1 VALDVVLTVEL
12 KNEGFAR
19 EFINRIQTLRK
30 EKNFELTDKIL
41 VNIIDNEAAR
51 LSISEFNNYICA
63 EILADKIEFVPK
75 LADGTTIEVNN
86 QSLTVTVTKKG
97 K

>member
-1 VALDVVLTVEL
+1 M
-12 KNEGFAR
+12 R
-19 EFINRIQTLRK
+19 
-30 EKNFELTDKIL
+30 
-41 VNIIDNEAAR
+41 AAR
-51 LSISEFNNYICA
+51 LPISEFNNYICA

-86 QSLTVTVTKKG
+86 QSLTVTVTKKE

>member
-1 VALDVVLTVEL
+1 RV
-12 KNEGFAR
+12 
-19 EFINRIQTLRK
+19 QTIRK

-41 VNIIDNEAAR
+41 VIIADNEAAR
-51 LSISEFNNYICA
+51 LPISEFNNYICA